1 MTSRQIAILEYHRDL
16 ASFGTS
22 PKAPVFIILDLED
35 SVGFQIASLYQS
47 NCAEKR
53 DAIKASGAY
62 PALTL
67 ALPIKDANTLL
78 NCGSPKTKNIED
90 IPPGMIPVILIS
102 EEHCLTAFIRRE

>member
-67 ALPIKDANTLL
+67 ALPIKDANT
-78 NCGSPKTKNIED
+78 CSTAGRQRPRISKTS
-90 IPPGMIPVILIS
+90 LR
-102 EEHCLTAFIRRE
+102 A